1 MKTKME
7 KNQRLRTFKKQL
19 PLHGFVLAGLIF
31 LLLFSLIPMVGVII
45 AFEDYDIKSGFT
57 GIFTSQFVGLKH
69 FKAFLTDRKFP
80 ILMRN
85 TLCISVLKLILS
97 FPLPIIF
104 AIMISEMGGKVY
116 KRVVQTVS
124 YLPHF
129 FSWIIV
135 SGILFTFFSTNTG
148 LINEILMKL
157 GVVDKPIPILMD
169 PKYYYPLAVFSEIWK
184 ETGWGA
190 IIYLAAIAGISPT
203 LYESARIDGAGR
215 MQCIRHITLPS
226 IKGTVAIL
234 LILAIGGLFG
244 SNFDQAMLLGNTMNL
259 SRSEILEVF
268 IYKIGLGQGR
278 YSFAAAAGLFQSVI
292 SFILVLSANAVSKK
306 VSGSSLF

>member
-1 MKTKME
+1 
-7 KNQRLRTFKKQL
+7 
-19 PLHGFVLAGLIF
+19 
-31 LLLFSLIPMVGVII
+31 
-45 AFEDYDIKSGFT
+45 
-57 GIFTSQFVGLKH
+57 
-69 FKAFLTDRKFP
+69 
-80 ILMRN
+80 
-85 TLCISVLKLILS
+85 
-97 FPLPIIF
+97 
-104 AIMISEMGGKVY
+104 
-116 KRVVQTVS
+116 
-124 YLPHF
+124 
-129 FSWIIV
+129 
-135 SGILFTFFSTNTG
+135 
-148 LINEILMKL
+148 
-157 GVVDKPIPILMD
+157 
-169 PKYYYPLAVFSEIWK
+169 VFSEVWK

>member
-7 KNQRLRTFKKQL
+7 KNQRMRTFKKQL

-45 AFEDYDIKSGFT
+45 AFEDYDIKAGFT

-85 TLCISVLKLILS
+85 TLCISALKLILS

-116 KRVVQTVS
+116 KRIVQTVS

-148 LINEILMKL
+148 LVNEILMKL

>member
-1 MKTKME
+1 MITKME
-7 KNQRLRTFKKQL
+7 KNQKLRTFKKQL

-45 AFEDYDIKSGFT
+45 AFEDYDIKAGFA
-57 GIFTSQFVGLKH
+57 GIFTSPFVGLKH

-169 PKYYYPLAVFSEIWK
+169 PKYYYGLAVFSEIWK

>member
-7 KNQRLRTFKKQL
+7 KNQRMRTFKKQL

-45 AFEDYDIKSGFT
+45 AFEDYDIKAGFT

-85 TLCISVLKLILS
+85 TLCISALKLILS

-116 KRVVQTVS
+116 KRIVQTVS

-226 IKGTVAIL
+226 IKGTVEIL

>member
-7 KNQRLRTFKKQL
+7 KSQIMRTFKKQL

-45 AFEDYDIKSGFT
+45 SFEDYDIKAGFV
-57 GIFTSQFVGLKH
+57 GIFTSPFVGLKH

-80 ILMRN
+80 VLMRN
-85 TLCISVLKLILS
+85 TLCISVLKLIIS

-104 AIMISEMGGKVY
+104 AIMISEMRGKVY

-148 LINEILMKL
+148 VINEILMKI

-169 PKYYYPLAVFSEIWK
+169 PKYYYRLAVFSEVWK